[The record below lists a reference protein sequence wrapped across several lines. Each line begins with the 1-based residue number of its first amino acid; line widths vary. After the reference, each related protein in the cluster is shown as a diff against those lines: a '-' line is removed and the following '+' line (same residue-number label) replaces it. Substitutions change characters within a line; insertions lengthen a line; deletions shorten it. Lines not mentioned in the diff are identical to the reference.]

1 MSEDDKLAR
10 RLEYSKRPE
19 TTGRVQKK
27 SIKLVHSGQTV
38 TTKEL
43 RHLRQYFDE
52 LDTDNSG
59 TVDIDEIT
67 THMQKVMM
75 PRGNQNQL
83 IRFPTSILGVI
94 KKHIEQKD
102 DLQFTD
108 MIRIVYPKATRQE
121 ATEMDALV
129 IGKKPMPPKP
139 VELDPD
145 EVLDVEA
152 MWRRWDKDGNGELD
166 AQEFKDV
173 LFELG
178 VGHTNP
184 LEIKQLYEQV
194 DTDGSGLISLD
205 EFKAWWFAD

>member
-1 MSEDDKLAR
+1 
-10 RLEYSKRPE
+10 
-19 TTGRVQKK
+19 
-27 SIKLVHSGQTV
+27 
-38 TTKEL
+38 
-43 RHLRQYFDE
+43 
-52 LDTDNSG
+52 
-59 TVDIDEIT
+59 
-67 THMQKVMM
+67 MQKMMM
-75 PRGNQNQL
+75 PRSSQSDL

-94 KKHIEQKD
+94 KKHIEQKE
-102 DLQFTD
+102 DLYFTD
-108 MIRIVYPKATRQE
+108 MIRIVYPKATRRE
-121 ATEMDALV
+121 ATEMNALV
-129 IGKKPMPPKP
+129 IGKKPPPPKP

-145 EVLDVEA
+145 EVMDVEA

-194 DTDGSGLISLD
+194 DTDGSGLINLD